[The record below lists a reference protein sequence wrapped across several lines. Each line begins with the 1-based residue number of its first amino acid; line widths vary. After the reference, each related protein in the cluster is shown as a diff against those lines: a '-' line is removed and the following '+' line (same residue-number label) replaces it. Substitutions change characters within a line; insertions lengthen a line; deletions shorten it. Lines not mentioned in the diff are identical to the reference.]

1 VHTKMLP
8 YCVEVVQSGMGL
20 WTMVAW
26 AYGHLI
32 IVLDSMLEMTIGYK
46 NNLLV
51 EENQVASQLKRC
63 EQGRWWETIAA
74 LQL

>member
-1 VHTKMLP
+1 
-8 YCVEVVQSGMGL
+8 
-20 WTMVAW
+20 
-26 AYGHLI
+26 
-32 IVLDSMLEMTIGYK
+32 MTIGYK